1 LKDQLLQKL
10 RQFKKSIVRK
20 KRTVQSGEL
29 EIKVSVEQNTIWLR
43 RDEKS
48 LLLNKDRTVISRHIN
63 DILKDNKQILKLN
76 Q

>member
-1 LKDQLLQKL
+1 MKDQLLQKL